1 MMKMTKQHAPARIIT
16 RRDGQVSDEQD
27 ISAASQLQIRKKHL
41 PVSKRLF
48 CPNRKEEEK
57 GYFLTVSQRKDVRDL
72 PSRRLSDQSTTC
84 PTHSPPFVDENTK
97 KMGENE
103 EKTLKKKRQVLAF
116 DDARPLNHGTK
127 KNESRNDE
135 KAPVFQLP
143 EWPVVLRGV
152 RSLKCR
158 HDTPSPAVR

>member
-1 MMKMTKQHAPARIIT
+1 
-16 RRDGQVSDEQD
+16 
-27 ISAASQLQIRKKHL
+27 
-41 PVSKRLF
+41 
-48 CPNRKEEEK
+48 
-57 GYFLTVSQRKDVRDL
+57 
-72 PSRRLSDQSTTC
+72 
-84 PTHSPPFVDENTK
+84 
-97 KMGENE
+97 MGENE

-127 KNESRNDE
+127 KNESQNDE

-158 HDTPSPAVR
+158 HDTHFTGRPVANETAELIISRLV